1 VKDSILAD
9 VPELAPLLIDA
20 VPDGVGVMVFDA
32 RGSVVSA
39 NRTLA
44 DRIGHTTADAV
55 GRQAQEFLPLDGY
68 TGAAEV
74 FKSVAGGSR
83 VTLRNMRYDGTNESI
98 YDVFMSPLGR
108 VAAMALGCAWVRD
121 VTDRYRVQALA
132 LESEERFTAMA
143 DCSPILLWM
152 SGTDANCTF
161 FNHTWL
167 AFTGRKL
174 EQERGVGWA
183 EGVHCEDLQACLAG
197 YLDAFARR
205 EPFELE
211 YRLRRADG
219 EYRWLLDRGAPRYD
233 AAGRFLGFIGS
244 CVDISDVRTTQQAL
258 RKSQLRLR
266 SILDAATESIIGL
279 RPDGSIDAFNA
290 AAERMFGFRAE
301 EVLGEEIETLLI
313 EPNESE
319 KAPSRILGHPSAT
332 SGELRDM
339 LGRHRDGSIFPV
351 ELSIG
356 PRGARTGDPRTM
368 VVRDRSFA
376 RNMERRL
383 LEGREKV
390 QREISQDLHDGLG
403 QLLTGA
409 ALLLKDL
416 EETAAPESLKVVS
429 RVVGLLNQS
438 IAQVRTIAA
447 GLNPV
452 RVDGRS
458 LSAMLGELLN
468 ETEDTFGI
476 ETLLDVSAGADSRDP
491 TSTTQLYL
499 IAREAIHNALRH
511 GKATTISLAL
521 TRLGSRSLM
530 TITDDGIGF
539 SERRSDGGLGI
550 PGMQYRARVLR
561 GFLDV
566 VPRAAPER
574 GTIVRCSWTPEEEEA
589 AAEPADQSGW

>member
-9 VPELAPLLIDA
+9 VPELAPLLLDA
-20 VPDGVGVMVFDA
+20 VPEGVGVLVFDA
-32 RGSVVSA
+32 RGTVVSA
-39 NRTLA
+39 NRALF
-44 DRIGHTTADAV
+44 DLGGHAATDAV
-55 GRQAQEFLPLDGY
+55 GRPAQEFLPLKGY
-68 TGAAEV
+68 AGSADV
-74 FKSVAGGSR
+74 FKSVVGGSR
-83 VTLRNMRYDGTNESI
+83 VTLRNLRFNGKGDSI

-108 VAAMALGCAWVRD
+108 VSATALGCAWVRD

-152 SGTDANCTF
+152 SGPDANCTF

-167 AFTGRKL
+167 AFTGRRL

-183 EGVHCEDLQACLAG
+183 EGVHCEDLQACLGG

-219 EYRWLLDRGAPRYD
+219 EYRWLLDHGVPRYD
-233 AAGRFLGFIGS
+233 AGGRFLGFIGS

-301 EVLGEEIETLLI
+301 EVLGEQIETLLI

-319 KAPSRILGHPSAT
+319 RAPSRILGHPSAT

-356 PRGARTGDPRTM
+356 PRGARMGDPRTV

-416 EETAAPESLKVVS
+416 EETADPGNLQVVS

-452 RVDGRS
+452 RVGGRS
-458 LSAMLGELLN
+458 LSALLGELLN
-468 ETEDTFGI
+468 EIQDTFGI
-476 ETLLDVSAGADSRDP
+476 DTLLEVSDEADSQDP

-511 GKATTISLAL
+511 GKATTINLAL

-539 SERRSDGGLGI
+539 SERRSEGGLGI

-566 VPRAAPER
+566 VPRTAPDR
-574 GTIVRCSWTPEEEEA
+574 GTIVRCSWTPEE
-589 AAEPADQSGW
+589 AENTTEPSV

>member
-1 VKDSILAD
+1 MKDSILAD
-9 VPELAPLLIDA
+9 VPELAPLLLDA
-20 VPDGVGVMVFDA
+20 VPDGVGVLVFDA
-32 RGSVVSA
+32 RGTVVSA
-39 NRTLA
+39 NRALF
-44 DRIGHTTADAV
+44 DLGGYTATDAV
-55 GRQAQEFLPLDGY
+55 GRQAQEFLPLRGY
-68 TGAAEV
+68 SGAAEV
-74 FKSVAGGSR
+74 FKSVVSGSR
-83 VTLRNMRYDGTNESI
+83 VTLRNLRFNGTNDSI

-108 VAAMALGCAWVRD
+108 VAATALGCAWVRD

-132 LESEERFTAMA
+132 LESEERFAQMA

-152 SGTDANCTF
+152 AGPDANCTF

-183 EGVHCEDLQACLAG
+183 EGVHCEDLQTCLG
-197 YLDAFARR
+197 GFLDAFARR

-219 EYRWLLDRGAPRYD
+219 EYRWILDRGVPRYD
-233 AAGRFLGFIGS
+233 GGGRFLGFIGS

-266 SILDAATESIIGL
+266 SILDAATETIIGL

-301 EVLGEEIETLLI
+301 EVLGEQIETLLI
-313 EPNESE
+313 DPNESE
-319 KAPSRILGHPSAT
+319 IAHSRVLGHPSANT
-332 SGELRDM
+332 GELRDM
-339 LGRHRDGSIFPV
+339 IGRHRDGSVFPV

-356 PRGARTGDPRTM
+356 PRGARTGDPRTV

-383 LEGREKV
+383 LDGREKV
-390 QREISQDLHDGLG
+390 QREISQNLHDGLG

-416 EETAAPESLKVVS
+416 EETANPENLKVVS

-438 IAQVRTIAA
+438 IVQVRTIAA

-452 RVDGRS
+452 RVEGRS
-458 LSAMLGELLN
+458 LSSLLGELLN
-468 ETEDTFGI
+468 QTQDTFGI
-476 ETLLDVSAGADSRDP
+476 DTQLEVSDGSDTAEP

-499 IAREAIHNALRH
+499 IAREAIHNAVRH
-511 GKATTISLAL
+511 GKATSISLAL

-530 TITDDGIGF
+530 TITDDGIGC
-539 SERRSDGGLGI
+539 SDRGPESGLGI

-566 VPRAAPER
+566 LPRTSPDR
-574 GTIVRCSWTPEEEEA
+574 GTIVRCSWTPEDEA
-589 AAEPADQSGW
+589 AADPSD